1 VLNIT
6 VWRLQ
11 RWMILAVSVA
21 GSMVIAFVVS
31 RPELQR
37 FIENSGVNIPTNDV
51 LIDYGKALGWAS
63 VLMLSILAW
72 PVRWEHK
79 KMLLAAWLVR
89 CFICLVVALPYEE
102 RYYGLDCWT
111 YFQRSHAGFGELMPS
126 LARGGTDVIVGLG
139 ALHLEI
145 GPDSYHA
152 MKLSFAMFGF
162 VAIYL
167 FYRSAELLLGRVS
180 PLVFWGLTLYPSV
193 LFWSS
198 IFGKDPVVLAAI
210 ALHVWGLVNVITRH
224 KNGYLFAVLAGIGA
238 ASAVRIWMG
247 PILLIPCL
255 LILGMRI
262 QHLAWRVAAVA
273 LTGLALATLGPATV
287 DRLELAKASD
297 LLEATRNVNRGWE
310 RANSSIAAESGPESL
325 WELALFTPESMFI
338 AYFRPL
344 PGDVPNLFGWLAG
357 IENCG
362 LLAGSIWALFRFRF
376 AYLRQDLFLWG
387 TALLLSWGLAY
398 SVVAYKD
405 LGTAVRFKLQ
415 ILPILLGIVGFLMR
429 SSLRRAPA
437 GTQQAAIGTGAS

>member
-1 VLNIT
+1 MFKV
-6 VWRLQ
+6 RE
-11 RWMILAVSVA
+11 RWFFLLGA
-21 GSMVIAFVVS
+21 GASSIAIALLIC

-37 FIENSGVNIPTNDV
+37 FIENSGINIPTDNV
-51 LIDYGKALGWAS
+51 LLDYYKGLGWAIALS
-63 VLMLSILAW
+63 LSILVW
-72 PVRWEHK
+72 PVGMQHK
-79 KMLLAAWLVR
+79 KMLLVAWIVR
-89 CFICLVVALPYEE
+89 CFVSLVVALPYEE
-102 RYYGLDCWT
+102 RYYSLDCWT
-111 YFQRSHAGFGELMPS
+111 YFQRAHLGVMELSPS
-126 LARGGTDVIVGLG
+126 ITRGGTDLVVWLG

-167 FYRSAELLLGRVS
+167 FYRSAALLLRRDS
-180 PLVFWGLTLYPSV
+180 SYAFWGLTLYPSI

-198 IFGKDPVVLAAI
+198 ILGKDPVILAAI
-210 ALHVWGLVNVITRH
+210 ALHVWGLVNVIKRGR
-224 KNGYLFAVLAGIGA
+224 NEYLFAVLAGIAA

-247 PILLIPCL
+247 PILLVPCL
-255 LILGMRI
+255 ILLGMRI
-262 QHLAWRVAAVA
+262 RHLAWRATAVI

-310 RANSSIAAESGPESL
+310 RANSSLVMEGGPDSL

-362 LLAGSIWALFRFRF
+362 LLVGSIWALFRFRF

-429 SSLRRAPA
+429 SPSRRTWA
-437 GTQQAAIGTGAS
+437 GMRRAAIGAGVI